1 MPSSTISKKRKRGAD
16 DEDKIALK
24 LSSEPVSKVGP
35 VLGTHDTQFAAQS
48 DPFISFPYSQLSVP

>member
-48 DPFISFPYSQLSVP
+48 DPFIAFLYS